1 MVGGCGRRRG
11 GGPSLRLYRCPEI
24 ELEDLASIVGRRN
37 AARILVQ
44 ELRDDRSRI
53 LAMIEKG
60 SRVEPCIHT
69 AEVEEVVDKGQIVKR
84 LLVDGRLVEDW

>member
-1 MVGGCGRRRG
+1 
-11 GGPSLRLYRCPEI
+11 
-24 ELEDLASIVGRRN
+24 
-37 AARILVQ
+37 
-44 ELRDDRSRI
+44 
-53 LAMIEKG
+53 MIEKG